1 MESTSLSKGKQQNGA
16 KNVKKKTLASIKTN
30 YTAHFFDCTSLWM
43 ANVGP
48 GTVLSFCFLSPDH
61 SYGQQENKQQKK
73 HCLSSNNDLQKPT
86 TVCLI
91 LMLKT
96 RFCPKCY
103 SRRKTLELFRTK
115 LTLTQRICSFLN
127 ERSIKPYVTLVESTF
142 HLNVESNQAI
152 TLAWDHLN
160 SLIVHN
166 CFDFSFTKLISRSH

>member
-1 MESTSLSKGKQQNGA
+1 MEQKML
-16 KNVKKKTLASIKTN
+16 KKTLASIKTN

-96 RFCPKCY
+96 RFCRKCY

>member
-1 MESTSLSKGKQQNGA
+1 MEQKML
-16 KNVKKKTLASIKTN
+16 KKTLASIKTN

-86 TVCLI
+86 TVCLF

-96 RFCPKCY
+96 RFCRKCY
-103 SRRKTLELFRTK
+103 SRRKLFRTK

-160 SLIVHN
+160 S
-166 CFDFSFTKLISRSH
+166 